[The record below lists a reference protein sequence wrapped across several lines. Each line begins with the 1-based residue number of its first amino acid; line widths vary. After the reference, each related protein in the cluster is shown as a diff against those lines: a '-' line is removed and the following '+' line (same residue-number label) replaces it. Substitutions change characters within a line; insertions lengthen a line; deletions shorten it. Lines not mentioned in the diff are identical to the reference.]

1 MNRRNFASV
10 ASLGAA
16 ALLLS
21 RTSSVAAAGANSD
34 LSTNLAKAAAAIHR
48 APSRDAAIQGW
59 LEVVRTRLP
68 FLQATALV
76 SRPRPEAPKELGAVR
91 RIYSTVPSEYPV
103 GGWKQLSG
111 SDWARKVLERGEV
124 LVANSDEQLEHYFP
138 DHAKLKSLGTATLVN
153 IPVVVCNR
161 TVGAFAFMCVEVV
174 PENAITEEI
183 RLLSALTAPLF
194 SDDLVPAAS

>member
-1 MNRRNFASV
+1 MNRRHFASLAAV
-10 ASLGAA
+10 SAS

-21 RTSSVAAAGANSD
+21 RTSNAA
-34 LSTNLAKAAAAIHR
+34 TNVNGN
-48 APSRDAAIQGW
+48 APSATLAQAQTAIRQATSRDEAIQAW
-59 LEVVRTRLP
+59 LEVVKPRLP

-91 RIYSTVPSEYPV
+91 RIYSTVPSAYPV

-124 LVANSDEQLEHYFP
+124 LVANNDAELEHYFP
-138 DHAKLKSLGTATLVN
+138 DHKLLQSLGTATLVN
-153 IPVVVCNR
+153 IPVVVCKR
-161 TVGAFAFMCVEVV
+161 TVGAFAFMCAEVV

-183 RLLSALTAPLF
+183 RLLTALTAPLF
-194 SDDLVPAAS
+194 SDDLVPAA